1 MIRVAG
7 MHRFGARRVRRRP
20 RVAPCG
26 RAGTENG
33 AEKGRYER
41 NRAALRRGPPERGAE
56 FLMRQ
61 SALKSMSATDMPMME
76 QPTLNEL
83 MLAAMAMSPSS

>member
-1 MIRVAG
+1 

-33 AEKGRYER
+33 EEKGMDLVYQRV
-41 NRAALRRGPPERGAE
+41 LRRGPPERGAE

-61 SALKSMSATDMPMME
+61 SAPKSMSATDMPMME